1 MPSFRQK
8 ISCEIYTVGLDM
20 VGIGR
25 YDLLES
31 SRVEPSRVEPSR
43 VESSRVE
50 SSRAEPSRAEPSRA
64 EPSRAENPRIV
75 KSSLRSFCK
84 INYIITKSFYNCKRF
99 MK

>member
-25 YDLLES
+25 YDLLEPSRAES
-31 SRVEPSRVEPSR
+31 SRVEPSRA
-43 VESSRVE
+43 E
-50 SSRAEPSRAEPSRA
+50 SSRAEQSRAEQSRA
-64 EPSRAENPRIV
+64 EQSRAENPRIV

-84 INYIITKSFYNCKRF
+84 VNYIITKSFYNCKRF

>member
-8 ISCEIYTVGLDM
+8 ISCEIYTVGLNM

-31 SRVEPSRVEPSR
+31 
-43 VESSRVE
+43 
-50 SSRAEPSRAEPSRA
+50 SRAEPSRA

-84 INYIITKSFYNCKRF
+84 VNYIITKSFYNCKRF

>member
-31 SRVEPSRVEPSR
+31 SR
-43 VESSRVE
+43 
-50 SSRAEPSRAEPSRA
+50 AEQSRA

-84 INYIITKSFYNCKRF
+84 VNYIITKSFYNCKRF

>member
-1 MPSFRQK
+1 MPSFRQQ
-8 ISCEIYTVGLDM
+8 ISCEIYTVRLDM

-31 SRVEPSRVEPSR
+31 TRAEQ
-43 VESSRVE
+43 
-50 SSRAEPSRAEPSRA
+50 SRAEQSRAEQSRA
-64 EPSRAENPRIV
+64 EQSRAEQSRAENPRIV

>member
-31 SRVEPSRVEPSR
+31 SRAEPSRAEQ
-43 VESSRVE
+43 
-50 SSRAEPSRAEPSRA
+50 SRAEPSRAEQSRA
-64 EPSRAENPRIV
+64 EQSRAEQSRAENPRIV

-84 INYIITKSFYNCKRF
+84 VNYIITKSFYNCKWF

>member
-31 SRVEPSRVEPSR
+31 SR
-43 VESSRVE
+43 
-50 SSRAEPSRAEPSRA
+50 AEPSRA

-84 INYIITKSFYNCKRF
+84 VNYIITKSFYNCKRF

>member
-31 SRVEPSRVEPSR
+31 SRVEPSRAEPSR

-50 SSRAEPSRAEPSRA
+50 SSRA

-84 INYIITKSFYNCKRF
+84 VNYIITKSFYNCKRF

>member
-8 ISCEIYTVGLDM
+8 TSCEIYTVGLDM

-25 YDLLES
+25 YDLLE
-31 SRVEPSRVEPSR
+31 PSRA
-43 VESSRVE
+43 ESSRV
-50 SSRAEPSRAEPSRA
+50 EPSRAEPSRA
-64 EPSRAENPRIV
+64 EPSRVENPRIV

-84 INYIITKSFYNCKRF
+84 VNYIITKSFYNCKRF

>member
-31 SRVEPSRVEPSR
+31 SRVESSR

-50 SSRAEPSRAEPSRA
+50 SSRAEPSRAEPKILA
-64 EPSRAENPRIV
+64 
-75 KSSLRSFCK
+75 SSSPPFAVFVRL
-84 INYIITKSFYNCKRF
+84 IIL
-99 MK
+99 

>member
-8 ISCEIYTVGLDM
+8 TSCEIYTVGLDM

-31 SRVEPSRVEPSR
+31 SRVESSRVEPSR
-43 VESSRVE
+43 V
-50 SSRAEPSRAEPSRA
+50 EPSRA

-84 INYIITKSFYNCKRF
+84 VNYIITKSFYNCKRF

>member
-8 ISCEIYTVGLDM
+8 ISCEIYTAGLDM

-31 SRVEPSRVEPSR
+31 
-43 VESSRVE
+43 
-50 SSRAEPSRAEPSRA
+50 SRAEPSRA

-84 INYIITKSFYNCKRF
+84 VNYIITKSFYNCKRF

>member
-31 SRVEPSRVEPSR
+31 SRAEQ
-43 VESSRVE
+43 
-50 SSRAEPSRAEPSRA
+50 SRAEQ
-64 EPSRAENPRIV
+64 SRAENPRIV

-84 INYIITKSFYNCKRF
+84 VNYIITKSFYNCKRF

>member
-25 YDLLES
+25 YALLES
-31 SRVEPSRVEPSR
+31 SRVEST
-43 VESSRVE
+43 
-50 SSRAEPSRAEPSRA
+50 RAEPSRAEPSRH
-64 EPSRAENPRIV
+64 ENPRKV
-75 KSSLRSFCK
+75 KSSHRSFFK

>member
-31 SRVEPSRVEPSR
+31 SR
-43 VESSRVE
+43 
-50 SSRAEPSRAEPSRA
+50 AEQSRAEPSRA

-84 INYIITKSFYNCKRF
+84 VNYIITKSFYNCKRF

>member
-8 ISCEIYTVGLDM
+8 TSCEIYTVGLDM

-31 SRVEPSRVEPSR
+31 SRVESSR

-50 SSRAEPSRAEPSRA
+50 PSRVEPSRA

-84 INYIITKSFYNCKRF
+84 VNYIITKSFYNCKRF

>member
-25 YDLLES
+25 YDLLE
-31 SRVEPSRVEPSR
+31 
-43 VESSRVE
+43 
-50 SSRAEPSRAEPSRA
+50 
-64 EPSRAENPRIV
+64 PSRAENPRIV

-84 INYIITKSFYNCKRF
+84 VNYIITKSFYNCKWF

>member
-31 SRVEPSRVEPSR
+31 SRAEQSRAEQSR
-43 VESSRVE
+43 AEQ
-50 SSRAEPSRAEPSRA
+50 SRAEPSPAEPKILA
-64 EPSRAENPRIV
+64 
-75 KSSLRSFCK
+75 SSSPPFAVFVRL
-84 INYIITKSFYNCKRF
+84 IIL
-99 MK
+99 

>member
-31 SRVEPSRVEPSR
+31 SR
-43 VESSRVE
+43 
-50 SSRAEPSRAEPSRA
+50 AEPSRAEQSRAEQSRA

-84 INYIITKSFYNCKRF
+84 VNYIITKSFYNCKRF

>member
-31 SRVEPSRVEPSR
+31 SRAEQ
-43 VESSRVE
+43 
-50 SSRAEPSRAEPSRA
+50 SRAEQSRAEQ
-64 EPSRAENPRIV
+64 SRAENPRIV

-84 INYIITKSFYNCKRF
+84 VNYIITKSFYNCKRF

>member
-25 YDLLES
+25 YDLLE
-31 SRVEPSRVEPSR
+31 P
-43 VESSRVE
+43 
-50 SSRAEPSRAEPSRA
+50 SRAEPSRAEPSRA

-84 INYIITKSFYNCKRF
+84 VNYIITKSFYNCKRF

>member
-20 VGIGR
+20 AGIGR
-25 YDLLES
+25 YDLLE
-31 SRVEPSRVEPSR
+31 PSR
-43 VESSRVE
+43 VES
-50 SSRAEPSRAEPSRA
+50 SRAEPSRA

-84 INYIITKSFYNCKRF
+84 VNYIITKSFYNCKRF

>member
-1 MPSFRQK
+1 MPYFRQK

-20 VGIGR
+20 AGIGR
-25 YDLLES
+25 YDL
-31 SRVEPSRVEPSR
+31 P
-43 VESSRVE
+43 
-50 SSRAEPSRAEPSRA
+50 

>member
-25 YDLLES
+25 YALLES
-31 SRVEPSRVEPSR
+31 SRVDS
-43 VESSRVE
+43 
-50 SSRAEPSRAEPSRA
+50 SRA

>member
-20 VGIGR
+20 AGIGR
-25 YDLLES
+25 YDLL
-31 SRVEPSRVEPSR
+31 
-43 VESSRVE
+43 
-50 SSRAEPSRAEPSRA
+50 EPSRA

>member
-8 ISCEIYTVGLDM
+8 TSCEIYTVGLDM

-31 SRVEPSRVEPSR
+31 SRVE
-43 VESSRVE
+43 SSRVE
-50 SSRAEPSRAEPSRA
+50 SSRA

-84 INYIITKSFYNCKRF
+84 VNYIITKSFYNCKRF

>member
-25 YDLLES
+25 YDLLE
-31 SRVEPSRVEPSR
+31 PSRA
-43 VESSRVE
+43 E
-50 SSRAEPSRAEPSRA
+50 SSRAESSRA

-75 KSSLRSFCK
+75 KSSFRRFCK
-84 INYIITKSFYNCKRF
+84 VNYIITKSFYNCKRF

>member
-31 SRVEPSRVEPSR
+31 SRVEPSR
-43 VESSRVE
+43 
-50 SSRAEPSRAEPSRA
+50 AEQ
-64 EPSRAENPRIV
+64 SRAENPRIV

-84 INYIITKSFYNCKRF
+84 VNYIITKSFYNCKRF